1 MKLTKEQQKRADE
14 IIKRACER
22 GDVLPVEEAF
32 KKYPAEEEWHEGKIE
47 NILAAY
53 NITKEELDEIR
64 EGGYYLSEGKGN

>member
-32 KKYPAEEEWHEGKIE
+32 KKYPAEWIIE
-47 NILAAY
+47 DGQPKHIG
-53 NITKEELDEIR
+53 R
-64 EGGYYLSEGKGN
+64 